1 MPVGPTTVRRSSSG
15 LLDALSLILPA
26 PEDTWLLRAC
36 LHSGDLGRHAWDVY
50 HERVKDPRQRLK
62 KDRRG
67 VKALAPLLYAA
78 LRRNGVP
85 VDGSLLTSLRTVSLR
100 EELRS
105 RSYRHILQDV
115 LSALIAGDIPHIVV
129 TDAALAETV
138 YEDPALRHCHS
149 IDLLLHDG
157 DLRRAARLLPPVG
170 FAPSAVALGLD
181 GDHLALYH
189 DSGLPLELH
198 RRLFRNRWYDVPPKE
213 VWARSQEQ
221 MIAGLRTRIL
231 SPADNLLHVCI
242 LAASSSNRTSLQ
254 WVSDAWHIIT
264 RYPDLDWDAV
274 IDCATRHHQALPLS
288 VTLGYLAEHLH
299 APIPGI
305 TLERLHATASQADRV
320 TSEVAVSAALAST
333 RGILTHLVRM
343 TGGWRPRLIVVKWI
357 LFPSRDYLRSAY
369 HVGHS
374 WLLPFYY
381 VYRPLRYIARRI
393 WWRCRDYLQ
402 LNAPQKHLM
411 PPGVKP
417 GA

>member
-36 LHSGDLGRHAWDVY
+36 LHSGDLGRQAWDAY
-50 HERVKDPRQRLK
+50 RERVKDPRQRLK

-85 VDGSLLTSLRTVSLR
+85 VDGSLLTSLRTASLR

-138 YEDPALRHCHS
+138 YDDPALRHCHS

-157 DLRRAARLLPPVG
+157 DLRRAARPLPPVG
-170 FAPSAVALGLD
+170 FAPSAEAVDPD

-189 DSGLPLELH
+189 DSGLLLELH
-198 RRLFRNRWYDVPPKE
+198 RRLFRNRWCDVPPEE
-213 VWARSQEQ
+213 VWARSQAQ
-221 MIAGLRTRIL
+221 VIAGLRTRIL
-231 SPADNLLHVCI
+231 SPADNLLQVCI
-242 LAASSSNRTSLQ
+242 VAATSSNRTSLQ
-254 WVSDAWHIIT
+254 WVSDAWHIIAQ
-264 RYPDLDWDAV
+264 YPDLDWDVV
-274 IDCATRHHQALPLS
+274 IDCATRHHLALPLS
-288 VTLGYLAEHLH
+288 VTLSYLTKDLN
-299 APIPGI
+299 APIPKI
-305 TLERLHATASQADRV
+305 ILDRLCDAASRTDAMRGEAMLATA
-320 TSEVAVSAALAST
+320 LAGT
-333 RGILTHLVRM
+333 RLSVRSLVRM

-381 VYRPLRYIARRI
+381 VYRPLRYVARRI

-402 LNAPQKHLM
+402 LNALQKHLM
-411 PPGVKP
+411 PPEVKP